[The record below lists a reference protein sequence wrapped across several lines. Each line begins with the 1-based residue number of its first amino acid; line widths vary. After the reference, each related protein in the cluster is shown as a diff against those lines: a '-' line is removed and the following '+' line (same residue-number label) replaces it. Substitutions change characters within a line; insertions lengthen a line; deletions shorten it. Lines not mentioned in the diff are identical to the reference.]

1 LAPHDPRIVA
11 PATLE
16 SAAGRLRVLVVE
28 DDNDARAAL
37 RMLLELWGCA
47 VTEAASGEQGVA
59 QALADRPAVA
69 VIDIGL
75 PGLDGYSVARRIR
88 EGLAGRA
95 MFLIAL
101 TGYHDVEERAE
112 AGDTGFDAYL
122 VKPLRLEP
130 LMELLQRVAGEI
142 ARSG

>member
-59 QALADRPAVA
+59 H
-69 VIDIGL
+69 GL